1 MLGIIACTGCNKDFD
16 DAVILMRV
24 KDMPQKLDGEQVVL
38 TEGQVECG
46 IQKELWEA
54 PAPLGDKRVAR
65 LLPAARD
72 LKFFDDV
79 IIEKSGNASAQVR
92 GDVLLDLVPPYQTKD
107 TEAGVKVVTAAKVG
121 AIIQHACFASSL
133 PIMGVRKG
141 EFSPDAPVQLR
152 YVQTQDGKDWAFD
165 RLVH

>member
-1 MLGIIACTGCNKDFD
+1 MGVIACTGCSHDFD

-38 TEGQVECG
+38 TDSQVDCG
-46 IQKELWEA
+46 VQKELWEA

-79 IIEKSGNASAQVR
+79 IIEKSGNGSAQIR
-92 GDVLLDLVPPYQTKD
+92 GDILLDLMPPYKTTDAGQ
-107 TEAGVKVVTAAKVG
+107 GVKMVTAKVG
-121 AIIQHACFASSL
+121 AIINHSCFTSSL

-141 EFSPDAPVQLR
+141 EFSPDAPVQMR
-152 YVQTQDGKDWAFD
+152 YVPTADGKDWAFD
-165 RLVH
+165 RIVH